1 MHPRLL
7 HLDFFTLH
15 SYGLLVALA
24 FLAGLQ
30 VAAKLAKRVGF
41 DPEAVSSVGIYAA
54 MSGIVG
60 AKLFLI
66 LNDLGYYR
74 ANPGQI
80 FSLATL
86 QAGGVFY
93 GGFLVALAVALW
105 RMRHHGLPALPVA
118 DIFAPAAA
126 LGHAIGRVGCFLAGC
141 CWGKPTSLPWA
152 VTFTDPVARDLVGV
166 PLGIPLHPTQLYEA
180 LAVAVIFAVLWR
192 QFGRPHRDGAIL
204 GLYLVLYS
212 TFRFGVEFL
221 RDPAE
226 RAFPFGLALSSTQWV
241 AMGLVALGVYLLV
254 ARRSGSAQV
263 RLQE

>member
-30 VAAKLAKRVGF
+30 VAAKLAKRAGL

-54 MSGIVG
+54 MAGIVG
-60 AKLFLI
+60 AKLFLV
-66 LNDLGYYR
+66 LNDFAYYR
-74 ANPGQI
+74 TNPGQI

-93 GGFLVALAVALW
+93 GGFLVALAVAIW
-105 RMRHHGLPALPVA
+105 RLRRHGLPPLPVA

-126 LGHAIGRVGCFLAGC
+126 LGHAIGRLGCFLAGC
-141 CWGKPTSLPWA
+141 CWGKPTALPWA
-152 VTFTDPVARDLVGV
+152 VTFTDPAARDLVGV

-180 LAVAVIFAVLWR
+180 LAEAVIFALLWR
-192 QFGRPHRDGAIL
+192 QFGRPHRHGAIL

-226 RAFPFGLALSSTQWV
+226 RAFPFGWPLSSTQWV
-241 AMGLVALGVYLLV
+241 AVGLVGVGVYLL
-254 ARRSGSAQV
+254 AGRRRTAALGQS
-263 RLQE
+263 